1 MMVYFILFNGAL
13 ALFRGGGEEEGCQ
26 WRSMAVDLVM
36 KRQRDFVGSSKGR
49 DTRNV
54 GSGTEREEE
63 EQCVESV
70 ECGLWSW
77 DFGVNQTS
85 NDLFES
91 ALCTTLCTFSSCIQS
106 RNIQS
111 PLPFSQGVKNLK
123 LKSCSPFQ
131 CSSAGRWSH
140 LVSLFSVSEFGNK
153 FRCGATLFF
162 SFFKS
167 CSILYIF

>member
-1 MMVYFILFNGAL
+1 M
-13 ALFRGGGEEEGCQ
+13 
-26 WRSMAVDLVM
+26 
-36 KRQRDFVGSSKGR
+36 
-49 DTRNV
+49 
-54 GSGTEREEE
+54 
-63 EQCVESV
+63 ESV

-167 CSILYIF
+167 CSILYIFLNYNPNFKIQLSNKHKLIFYK